1 VLEEEAVEATEAGP
15 HGARAA
21 VGLRRA
27 EAVRLR
33 VLARLVGVEEGLLH
47 QAPQRGRR
55 AVGRATR
62 RRSTIGH
69 PAASVAGSKAG
80 AARARTH
87 THPMEQ
93 KRTEHRAERSTAARA
108 VNNKSALFMRKAN
121 GSFFLP
127 VAVARCHG
135 DD

>member
-1 VLEEEAVEATEAGP
+1 VLEGEAVEAIEAGP
-15 HGARAA
+15 HEARAA
-21 VGLRRA
+21 GPKPY
-27 EAVRLR
+27 VRLR

-87 THPMEQ
+87 THPTEQ
-93 KRTEHRAERSTAARA
+93 KRTEHRAEQSTAARA
-108 VNNKSALFMRKAN
+108 VNNKPALFMRKAN